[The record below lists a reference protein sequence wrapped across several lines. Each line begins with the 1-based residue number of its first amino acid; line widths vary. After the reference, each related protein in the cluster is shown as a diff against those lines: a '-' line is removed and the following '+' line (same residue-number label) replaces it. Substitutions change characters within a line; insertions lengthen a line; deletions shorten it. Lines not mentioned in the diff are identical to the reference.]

1 MCPRDYRREYDTYQV
16 KKKKYRA
23 KLNKENRARGTYG
36 NGDGKDVSHEYGN
49 ARGAT
54 KLMSQHAN
62 RSFAR
67 TASGKRKHPSKKY
80 D

>member
-1 MCPRDYRREYDTYQV
+1 
-16 KKKKYRA
+16 
-23 KLNKENRARGTYG
+23 
-36 NGDGKDVSHEYGN
+36 
-49 ARGAT
+49 
-54 KLMSQHAN
+54 LMSQHAN